1 MHRAPG
7 AAASCG
13 GMSPRDSLTRHTSFL
28 PEIYLSIYLSIYR
41 AKLQHEDGE
50 VVRPANWRGPSAP
63 VICAQVPF
71 YRKVGRS

>member
-1 MHRAPG
+1 MWWHVASRLIN
-7 AAASCG
+7 AAHVFS
-13 GMSPRDSLTRHTSFL
+13 TRN
-28 PEIYLSIYLSIYR
+28 LSIYLSIYR